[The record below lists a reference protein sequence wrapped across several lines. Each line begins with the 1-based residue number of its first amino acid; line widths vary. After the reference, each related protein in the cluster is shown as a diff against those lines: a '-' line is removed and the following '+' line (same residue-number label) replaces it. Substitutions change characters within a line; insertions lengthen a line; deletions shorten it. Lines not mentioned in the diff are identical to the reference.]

1 MVSERTRALVIF
13 VSVVLV
19 GSVAAVALIS
29 RMRERMWQRQGDDL
43 EAFLKDF
50 PEKDASQSFVGA
62 PALVFELENEST
74 YVEEA
79 PEQAKVFIVTRK
91 VPETG
96 ILRRV
101 LENTPYRFFRTAKD
115 RLVTRSEGM
124 IVVGGKPLLVRSF
137 RIDDG
142 TPKAELWST
151 GPGGGKVGSFELKV
165 TGQKVVQATIELDRT
180 GERYDVIIARD
191 HPNFTDLAQTIREAG
206 QLRRAEAMELFMR
219 SYGNAS
225 AVARQAPP

>member
-1 MVSERTRALVIF
+1 MLVLA
-13 VSVVLV
+13 VLVLV
-19 GSVAAVALIS
+19 GSIAAVGLIS
-29 RMRERMWQRQGDDL
+29 RLRERRWQKQGDDL
-43 EAFLKDF
+43 EAFLSDF

-62 PALVFELENEST
+62 PALVFERQDEST
-74 YVEEA
+74 YVKRA
-79 PEQAKVFIVTRK
+79 PEEAKVFIVTRK

-96 ILRRV
+96 VLRRV
-101 LENTPYRFFRTAKD
+101 LENTPYRIFRTAKD

-124 IVVGGKPLLVRSF
+124 IVVGGRALLVRSF
-137 RIDDG
+137 RIVDG
-142 TPKAELWST
+142 KPTAELWST
-151 GPGGGKVGSFELKV
+151 GPAGEKIGSLEPEVTGEKVVQGTIEV
-165 TGQKVVQATIELDRT
+165 DRTGQK
-180 GERYDVIIARD
+180 YDFMIPRD